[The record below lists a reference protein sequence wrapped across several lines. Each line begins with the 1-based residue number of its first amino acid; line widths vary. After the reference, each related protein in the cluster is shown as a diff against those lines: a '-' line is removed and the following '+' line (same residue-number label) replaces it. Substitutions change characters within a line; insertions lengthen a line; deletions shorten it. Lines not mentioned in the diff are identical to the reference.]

1 MTELAMSLY
10 GFEDEEQPREAFVI
24 ADESQL
30 VWAFRKLRKVRA
42 EIENVKETAAA
53 EIDRVNRWKDEQL
66 GSLEKED
73 GYFSNL
79 IETYYRTEL
88 EADPKAKCS
97 TPYGKATKRTTTVWD
112 YGDEEALTQ
121 TLREAAPECVKT
133 EYKLNKAELK
143 KAAAVLEDGRVA
155 LDGEILDG
163 VTVEKELRITVTTEG

>member
-1 MTELAMSLY
+1 MTELEAYSVETEEKKP
-10 GFEDEEQPREAFVI
+10 FEIDNLER
-24 ADESQL
+24 L
-30 VWAFRKLRKVRA
+30 WWAFRELQKVRG
-42 EIENVKETAAA
+42 EIEKQKETAAA
-53 EIDRVNRWKDEQL
+53 EIERINSYLKDTLE
-66 GSLEKED
+66 SLERDE
-73 GYFSNL
+73 GVFSSL
-79 IETYYRTEL
+79 IEHYYRTEL

-133 EYKLNKAELK
+133 EYRLNKAELK

-163 VTVEKELRITVTTEG
+163 VKVEKELRITVTTEG

>member
-1 MTELAMSLY
+1 MTELEAYSVETEEKKP
-10 GFEDEEQPREAFVI
+10 FEIDNLER
-24 ADESQL
+24 L
-30 VWAFRKLRKVRA
+30 WWAFRELQKVRG
-42 EIENVKETAAA
+42 EIEKQKETAAA
-53 EIDRVNRWKDEQL
+53 EIERIHSYLKDTLE
-66 GSLEKED
+66 SLERDE
-73 GYFSNL
+73 GVFSSL
-79 IETYYRTEL
+79 IEHYYRTEL

-133 EYKLNKAELK
+133 EYRLNKAELK

-163 VTVEKELRITVTTEG
+163 VKVEKELRITVTTEG

>member
-1 MTELAMSLY
+1 MTEQEAYSVETEEKKPFEIDSL
-10 GFEDEEQPREAFVI
+10 ER
-24 ADESQL
+24 L
-30 VWAFRKLRKVRA
+30 WWAFRELQKVRG
-42 EIENVKETAAA
+42 EIEKQKETAAA
-53 EIDRVNRWKDEQL
+53 EIERINSYLKDTLE
-66 GSLEKED
+66 SLERDE
-73 GYFSNL
+73 GHFSSL
-79 IETYYRTEL
+79 IEHYYRTEL

-133 EYKLNKAELK
+133 EYKLNKTELK

>member
-10 GFEDEEQPREAFVI
+10 SFEDEEPKEAFVI
-24 ADESQL
+24 ADERHL
-30 VWAFRKLRKVRA
+30 VEAFRKLRKVRA

-53 EIDRVNRWKDEQL
+53 EIDRVNRWKDERL
-66 GSLEKED
+66 GGLEKDD
-73 GYFSNL
+73 GYFSSL
-79 IETYYRTEL
+79 IEYYYREAL

-163 VTVEKELRITVTTEG
+163 VAVEKKLRITVTTEG